1 MMVLEWL
8 RRHDPKLDEHMRTYL
23 FTEGS
28 VLQVEKAATA
38 AEAAGESP
46 AEGGSGASSSDQSL
60 GIGSLYG
67 TGSLDVKGA

>member
-1 MMVLEWL
+1 VNDVVRDGRAFGSRL
-8 RRHDPKLDEHMRTYL
+8 RIGRASTAV
-23 FTEGS
+23 S
-28 VLQVEKAATA
+28 ATA